1 MAGDL
6 MRRLQQADPVRPDA
20 LALPDLAQLEA
31 QWPAVGE
38 SPAEAPRRAP
48 RKRWTGGFLS
58 LSLAALVATGSAA
71 ATLTVVTGNPLG
83 KVESVAVAPAAGTE
97 RIASVR
103 AEDPDGGPPWA
114 VKVGRA
120 EPGLVCLNVGQVQ
133 GGQLGIRGLDGRF
146 RTSAV
151 GGADQCAVRPVNDEL
166 LANGRTFVGRTR
178 AGSTSVV
185 YGLVGPDVERVVV
198 RYPDG
203 ASARLPLSPDGV
215 FVIARR
221 GSLTST
227 SPSLLTAVRQR
238 RDANGVLS
246 RSRLVDFGDPARFV
260 SRHGRVERP
269 FDPKEPVR

>member
-133 GGQLGIRGLDGRF
+133 GGELGIRGLEGGSGRAPSVGQ
-146 RTSAV
+146 TSARCARSTTNCWQTDARLWDV
-151 GGADQCAVRPVNDEL
+151 RGPGARQWCTAWS
-166 LANGRTFVGRTR
+166 GRTW
-178 AGSTSVV
+178 S
-185 YGLVGPDVERVVV
+185 
-198 RYPDG
+198 
-203 ASARLPLSPDGV
+203 ASS
-215 FVIARR
+215 
-221 GSLTST
+221 
-227 SPSLLTAVRQR
+227 
-238 RDANGVLS
+238 
-246 RSRLVDFGDPARFV
+246 
-260 SRHGRVERP
+260 
-269 FDPKEPVR
+269 